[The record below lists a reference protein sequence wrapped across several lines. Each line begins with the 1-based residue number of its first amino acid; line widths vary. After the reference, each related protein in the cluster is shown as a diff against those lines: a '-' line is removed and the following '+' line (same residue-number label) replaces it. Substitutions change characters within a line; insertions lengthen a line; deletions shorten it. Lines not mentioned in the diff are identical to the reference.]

1 MSLILLAYLALS
13 SVHQSAGDL
22 TMFPTASTSRVS
34 SDHRRPSHSPRTSV
48 SRQPVE
54 RSAKTSPLPASPA
67 APSNRPVHYT
77 LILRCPFPRNG
88 FQDPEPV
95 SWDGTKDKALWKIIS
110 KTSNSKDID
119 WEATA
124 ERFEV
129 DLSFLMQQAA
139 WLYEQHFEG
148 MKTQMRRLASGGDDG
163 FTNSKPTSSIDIS
176 SKRASPVPPPT
187 EPGTPRSASGAQL
200 SRTPSNATLT
210 QSRVGSGLYTLRQR
224 ALKSSGGSQYPRP
237 ATARQRTAPEDDADL
252 GHDDHDDDDDASDSE
267 DEPSSMAR
275 SQAFR
280 RLPSAAMPH
289 RSTLGTLSSEGDRGS
304 SEEDPESSSGGF
316 LPFAAANAASSSSN
330 APLPDPAATLRG
342 QGAGRPSSKS
352 GATATTTKPRTPNA
366 APSAPDSSPSA
377 SASSTSTTPN
387 NPDALSRP
395 GPLSPRHRAALAA
408 AARGDG
414 SSGTPSMG
422 SSFSDLED
430 ASVTQSALEEAV
442 MSNLQAGGGS
452 IGSRLSSFGRG
463 FGGGRGDR

>member
-1 MSLILLAYLALS
+1 MS
-13 SVHQSAGDL
+13 
-22 TMFPTASTSRVS
+22 PTASTSRVS
-34 SDHRRPSHSPRTSV
+34 AEHRRPGHSPRNSV
-48 SRQPVE
+48 SGQPVE
-54 RSAKTSPLPASPA
+54 RSTKTSPLPGSPA
-67 APSNRPVHYT
+67 PPPSRPVRYT
-77 LILRCPFPRNG
+77 LIVRCPFPRNG
-88 FQDPEPV
+88 FQHPDPV

-129 DLSFLMQQAA
+129 ELAFLMQQAA

-163 FTNSKPTSSIDIS
+163 SGSKDSRTTPSIDIS
-176 SKRASPVPPPT
+176 LKRASLVPPPT
-187 EPGTPRSASGAQL
+187 EPGTPRPTSGAQL

-210 QSRVGSGLYTLRQR
+210 QSRAGSGLYTLRQR
-224 ALKSSGGSQYPRP
+224 ALKSSGGSQQQRTVP
-237 ATARQRTAPEDDADL
+237 AKQRTAVEDDAEL
-252 GHDDHDDDDDASDSE
+252 GHDDHDDHDDASDSE

-280 RLPSAAMPH
+280 RLPSAALPE

-304 SEEDPESSSGGF
+304 SEDDPESSSGGF
-316 LPFAAANAASSSSN
+316 LPFAAANAASSSSD

-342 QGAGRPSSKS
+342 QAAGRPSSKS
-352 GATATTTKPRTPNA
+352 GPGITATKPRSPNTTS
-366 APSAPDSSPSA
+366 SAPDSSPSA

-387 NPDALSRP
+387 NLEALPRP

-463 FGGGRGDR
+463 FGGGRGDH